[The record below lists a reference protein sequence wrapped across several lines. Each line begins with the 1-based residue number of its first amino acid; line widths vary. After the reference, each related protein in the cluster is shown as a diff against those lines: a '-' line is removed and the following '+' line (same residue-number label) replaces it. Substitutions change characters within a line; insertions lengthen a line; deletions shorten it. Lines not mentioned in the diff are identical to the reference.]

1 MEQDLRRAPR
11 ESISQCSRR
20 RAGSRSFAVLEPRAV
35 VKCPGSAIQEPAGAR
50 SESEVA
56 GCRSTLRLSWT
67 LTPAVARFCFV
78 RGSSDAPNE
87 SCSVSHALTASVVR
101 RTHGLDSPGDP
112 ARAPMANLELFYFDQ
127 PEPGDASRSGSESGG
142 KSVRPCGGGGPAPRT
157 ETRSAAP
164 PEQETETCFTCKPRS
179 DEDDGDDVQLIG
191 TSPQT
196 CRLSRSSTSELY
208 DEEEA
213 MEEEDEDIPE
223 LYLLSDDD
231 LSSDGSAKSVDYGFI
246 IAVTCLVTGISLVA
260 ISYTVP
266 RDVRV
271 DPDSVSAR
279 EMERL
284 EREKA
289 RVGAHLDRCVIA
301 GLCLL
306 TLGGV
311 LLSTLLMISMWKGEM
326 MRRKAFAYSKRAA
339 KLYGSISLRAGSSPT
354 RGSCSHLSAAD
365 EDLEVLS

>member
-1 MEQDLRRAPR
+1 SVSALYLPTARIQPPPASHLISGLYVSGNTEVGSVI
-11 ESISQCSRR
+11 SIIR
-20 RAGSRSFAVLEPRAV
+20 
-35 VKCPGSAIQEPAGAR
+35 R
-50 SESEVA
+50 SEAE
-56 GCRSTLRLSWT
+56 
-67 LTPAVARFCFV
+67 
-78 RGSSDAPNE
+78 
-87 SCSVSHALTASVVR
+87 
-101 RTHGLDSPGDP
+101 
-112 ARAPMANLELFYFDQ
+112 
-127 PEPGDASRSGSESGG
+127 
-142 KSVRPCGGGGPAPRT
+142 
-157 ETRSAAP
+157 
-164 PEQETETCFTCKPRS
+164 
-179 DEDDGDDVQLIG
+179 
-191 TSPQT
+191 
-196 CRLSRSSTSELY
+196 
-208 DEEEA
+208 
-213 MEEEDEDIPE
+213 EDIPE

-231 LSSDGSAKSVDYGFI
+231 LSSEDSGKSVDYGFI

-260 ISYTVP
+260 IAYTVP

-271 DPDSVSAR
+271 DPDTVTAR

-326 MRRKAFAYSKRAA
+326 MRRKAFAYSKHAA

-354 RGSCSHLSAAD
+354 RESCSHLSVAD

>member
-1 MEQDLRRAPR
+1 MSL
-11 ESISQCSRR
+11 SLH
-20 RAGSRSFAVLEPRAV
+20 G
-35 VKCPGSAIQEPAGAR
+35 
-50 SESEVA
+50 VA
-56 GCRSTLRLSWT
+56 DRDGHMGLPQPETH
-67 LTPAVARFCFV
+67 P
-78 RGSSDAPNE
+78 DAQ
-87 SCSVSHALTASVVR
+87 
-101 RTHGLDSPGDP
+101 
-112 ARAPMANLELFYFDQ
+112 MAHLELFYFDQ
-127 PEPGDASRSGSESGG
+127 PEPRDASRSADELS
-142 KSVRPCGGGGPAPRT
+142 CGGGGKSLQPGGAEGSAPWT
-157 ETRSAAP
+157 ETRSAAR
-164 PEQETETCFTCKPRS
+164 PEEETETSFTCKHR
-179 DEDDGDDVQLIG
+179 EGEEEEEEEEEEEDVQLME
-191 TSPQT
+191 TSPPT
-196 CRLSRSSTSELY
+196 CRLSQSSSSELY
-208 DEEEA
+208 EEEEELVLDEEE
-213 MEEEDEDIPE
+213 EDIPE

-231 LSSDGSAKSVDYGFI
+231 LSSEASGKSVDYGFI

-311 LLSTLLMISMWKGEM
+311 LLSTLLMVSMWKGEM
-326 MRRKAFAYSKRAA
+326 MRRKAFAYSRHAA
-339 KLYGSISLRAGSSPT
+339 KLYGSINLRAGSSPT
-354 RGSCSHLSAAD
+354 RESCSHLSAAD

>member
-1 MEQDLRRAPR
+1 M
-11 ESISQCSRR
+11 
-20 RAGSRSFAVLEPRAV
+20 G
-35 VKCPGSAIQEPAGAR
+35 
-50 SESEVA
+50 
-56 GCRSTLRLSWT
+56 
-67 LTPAVARFCFV
+67 LTKR
-78 RGSSDAPNE
+78 
-87 SCSVSHALTASVVR
+87 
-101 RTHGLDSPGDP
+101 DP
-112 ARAPMANLELFYFDQ
+112 QPDVPMADLELFYFDQ
-127 PEPGDASRSGSESGG
+127 PDPRDASPALNEPRISEISCSGG
-142 KSVRPCGGGGPAPRT
+142 KSLHPGGGEASAPRT
-157 ETRSAAP
+157 ETRRGAWSAK
-164 PEQETETCFTCKPRS
+164 ETETSFTCRQE
-179 DEDDGDDVQLIG
+179 DEGDDDVQLIE

-196 CRLSRSSTSELY
+196 CTLSQSSSSELY
-208 DEEEA
+208 EEEEVVL
-213 MEEEDEDIPE
+213 EEEEEEEEEEEDIPE

-231 LSSDGSAKSVDYGFI
+231 LSSDGSGKSVDYGFI

-260 ISYTVP
+260 ISYTIP

-326 MRRKAFAYSKRAA
+326 MRRKAFAYSKHAA

-354 RGSCSHLSAAD
+354 RESCSHLSAAD

>member
-1 MEQDLRRAPR
+1 
-11 ESISQCSRR
+11 
-20 RAGSRSFAVLEPRAV
+20 
-35 VKCPGSAIQEPAGAR
+35 
-50 SESEVA
+50 
-56 GCRSTLRLSWT
+56 
-67 LTPAVARFCFV
+67 
-78 RGSSDAPNE
+78 
-87 SCSVSHALTASVVR
+87 
-101 RTHGLDSPGDP
+101 
-112 ARAPMANLELFYFDQ
+112 MADLELFYFDHADPRAASLPLKRP
-127 PEPGDASRSGSESGG
+127 PEISCSVG
-142 KSVRPCGGGGPAPRT
+142 KSLLLGGAELSAPRT
-157 ETRSAAP
+157 APEEETS
-164 PEQETETCFTCKPRS
+164 FTCTHEEE
-179 DEDDGDDVQLIG
+179 DEEGL
-191 TSPQT
+191 
-196 CRLSRSSTSELY
+196 CRLSQSSSSELY
-208 DEEEA
+208 EEEEEEGEVV
-213 MEEEDEDIPE
+213 MEEEDISE

-231 LSSDGSAKSVDYGFI
+231 LSSDGSGKSVDYGFI

-311 LLSTLLMISMWKGEM
+311 LLSTLLMVSMWKGEM
-326 MRRKAFAYSKRAA
+326 MRRKAFAYSKHAA
-339 KLYGSISLRAGSSPT
+339 KLYGSISLRAGSSPA
-354 RGSCSHLSAAD
+354 RESCSHVSAAD

>member
-1 MEQDLRRAPR
+1 
-11 ESISQCSRR
+11 
-20 RAGSRSFAVLEPRAV
+20 
-35 VKCPGSAIQEPAGAR
+35 
-50 SESEVA
+50 
-56 GCRSTLRLSWT
+56 
-67 LTPAVARFCFV
+67 
-78 RGSSDAPNE
+78 
-87 SCSVSHALTASVVR
+87 
-101 RTHGLDSPGDP
+101 
-112 ARAPMANLELFYFDQ
+112 MADLELFYFDQ
-127 PEPGDASRSGSESGG
+127 AGPTDASLLLNKQSVTEISCSGG
-142 KSVRPCGGGGPAPRT
+142 KSLHPGGGDGPAPWP
-157 ETRSAAP
+157 ETRRSARA
-164 PEQETETCFTCKPRS
+164 EDETETSFTYKHRD
-179 DEDDGDDVQLIG
+179 DEDGDDVQLIG
-191 TSPQT
+191 TGPQP
-196 CRLSRSSTSELY
+196 CRLSQTSSSELY
-208 DEEEA
+208 EEE
-213 MEEEDEDIPE
+213 EEEDEEEEGVMEEEEEDISE
-223 LYLLSDDD
+223 LYFLSDED
-231 LSSDGSAKSVDYGFI
+231 LSSDGSGKSVDYGFI

-326 MRRKAFAYSKRAA
+326 MRRKAFAYSKHAA
-339 KLYGSISLRAGSSPT
+339 KLYGSINLRAGSSPT
-354 RGSCSHLSAAD
+354 RESCSHLSVAD

>member
-1 MEQDLRRAPR
+1 MGLTRRGP
-11 ESISQCSRR
+11 QPD
-20 RAGSRSFAVLEPRAV
+20 V
-35 VKCPGSAIQEPAGAR
+35 Q
-50 SESEVA
+50 
-56 GCRSTLRLSWT
+56 
-67 LTPAVARFCFV
+67 
-78 RGSSDAPNE
+78 
-87 SCSVSHALTASVVR
+87 
-101 RTHGLDSPGDP
+101 
-112 ARAPMANLELFYFDQ
+112 MADLELFYFDQ
-127 PEPGDASRSGSESGG
+127 PDLRDTSLLLNEESISGG
-142 KSVRPCGGGGPAPRT
+142 KSLHPEGGGGGGGKGGGEGSARWT
-157 ETRSAAP
+157 ETRRT
-164 PEQETETCFTCKPRS
+164 EERETETSFTCKHHA
-179 DEDDGDDVQLIG
+179 DEDEDDVQLIE
-191 TSPQT
+191 TSPQS
-196 CRLSRSSTSELY
+196 CRLSQSSSSELY
-208 DEEEA
+208 EEEGEV
-213 MEEEDEDIPE
+213 EEEEEEDIPE

-231 LSSDGSAKSVDYGFI
+231 LSSDGSGKSVDYGFI

-260 ISYTVP
+260 ISYTIP

-326 MRRKAFAYSKRAA
+326 MRRKAFAYSKHAA

-354 RGSCSHLSAAD
+354 RETCSHLSAAE

>member
-1 MEQDLRRAPR
+1 
-11 ESISQCSRR
+11 
-20 RAGSRSFAVLEPRAV
+20 
-35 VKCPGSAIQEPAGAR
+35 
-50 SESEVA
+50 
-56 GCRSTLRLSWT
+56 
-67 LTPAVARFCFV
+67 
-78 RGSSDAPNE
+78 
-87 SCSVSHALTASVVR
+87 
-101 RTHGLDSPGDP
+101 
-112 ARAPMANLELFYFDQ
+112 MAHLELFYFDQ
-127 PEPGDASRSGSESGG
+127 PDPRDASRSTDELSCSGG
-142 KSVRPCGGGGPAPRT
+142 KSLHPGGGEGSAPWT
-157 ETRSAAP
+157 ETRTAARP
-164 PEQETETCFTCKPRS
+164 KEETETSFTCKHQ
-179 DEDDGDDVQLIG
+179 EEEEEEDVQLME
-191 TSPQT
+191 TSPRT
-196 CRLSRSSTSELY
+196 CRLSRSSSSELY
-208 DEEEA
+208 EEEEEELVVEDEEE
-213 MEEEDEDIPE
+213 EEEEEEEDIPE

-231 LSSDGSAKSVDYGFI
+231 LSSDASGKSVDYGFI

-326 MRRKAFAYSKRAA
+326 MRRKAFAYSRHAA
-339 KLYGSISLRAGSSPT
+339 KLYGSINLRAGSSPT
-354 RGSCSHLSAAD
+354 RESCSHLSAAD

>member
-1 MEQDLRRAPR
+1 
-11 ESISQCSRR
+11 
-20 RAGSRSFAVLEPRAV
+20 
-35 VKCPGSAIQEPAGAR
+35 
-50 SESEVA
+50 
-56 GCRSTLRLSWT
+56 
-67 LTPAVARFCFV
+67 
-78 RGSSDAPNE
+78 
-87 SCSVSHALTASVVR
+87 
-101 RTHGLDSPGDP
+101 
-112 ARAPMANLELFYFDQ
+112 MAHLELFYFDQ
-127 PEPGDASRSGSESGG
+127 PEPRDASRSADELSCGGGSSGG
-142 KSVRPCGGGGPAPRT
+142 KSLHPGGAEGSAPWT
-157 ETRSAAP
+157 ETRSAAR
-164 PEQETETCFTCKPRS
+164 PEEETETSFTCKHR
-179 DEDDGDDVQLIG
+179 EEEEEEEEDVQLME

-196 CRLSRSSTSELY
+196 CRLSQSSSSELY
-208 DEEEA
+208 EEEEEEELVLDEEE
-213 MEEEDEDIPE
+213 EEEEEEDIPE

-231 LSSDGSAKSVDYGFI
+231 LSSDASGKSVDYGFI

-311 LLSTLLMISMWKGEM
+311 LLSTLLMVSMWKGEM
-326 MRRKAFAYSKRAA
+326 MRRKAFAYSRHAA
-339 KLYGSISLRAGSSPT
+339 KLYGSINLRAGSSPT
-354 RGSCSHLSAAD
+354 RESCSHLSAAD

>member
-1 MEQDLRRAPR
+1 
-11 ESISQCSRR
+11 
-20 RAGSRSFAVLEPRAV
+20 
-35 VKCPGSAIQEPAGAR
+35 
-50 SESEVA
+50 
-56 GCRSTLRLSWT
+56 
-67 LTPAVARFCFV
+67 
-78 RGSSDAPNE
+78 
-87 SCSVSHALTASVVR
+87 
-101 RTHGLDSPGDP
+101 
-112 ARAPMANLELFYFDQ
+112 MADLELFYFDQ
-127 PEPGDASRSGSESGG
+127 PDPTDTSLVLNKRSVAEICGRG
-142 KSVRPCGGGGPAPRT
+142 KSLDPGGGELSAPWT
-157 ETRSAAP
+157 ENQRAAR
-164 PEQETETCFTCKPRS
+164 PEQETETSFTCRHPD
-179 DEDDGDDVQLIG
+179 DEDGGDDDVRMMG

-196 CRLSRSSTSELY
+196 CRLIRSSSGELY
-208 DEEEA
+208 EEE
-213 MEEEDEDIPE
+213 EEEEEEEDIPE

-231 LSSDGSAKSVDYGFI
+231 LSSDGSGKSVDYGFI

-260 ISYTVP
+260 ISYTIP

-326 MRRKAFAYSKRAA
+326 MRRKAFAYSKHAA
-339 KLYGSISLRAGSSPT
+339 KLYGSINLRAGCSPT
-354 RGSCSHLSAAD
+354 RESCSHLSVAD

>member
-1 MEQDLRRAPR
+1 
-11 ESISQCSRR
+11 
-20 RAGSRSFAVLEPRAV
+20 
-35 VKCPGSAIQEPAGAR
+35 
-50 SESEVA
+50 
-56 GCRSTLRLSWT
+56 
-67 LTPAVARFCFV
+67 
-78 RGSSDAPNE
+78 
-87 SCSVSHALTASVVR
+87 
-101 RTHGLDSPGDP
+101 
-112 ARAPMANLELFYFDQ
+112 MADLELFYFDQ
-127 PEPGDASRSGSESGG
+127 PNPGDVSLVLNKQSVADSGYSGEKSLDVSGG
-142 KSVRPCGGGGPAPRT
+142 EDSAPWTEIRRAPR
-157 ETRSAAP
+157 
-164 PEQETETCFTCKPRS
+164 PEEETETSFTCKDQHDQH
-179 DEDDGDDVQLIG
+179 DEDGDDVQLIG

-196 CRLSRSSTSELY
+196 CRLSQRSSSELY
-208 DEEEA
+208 EEEEEV
-213 MEEEDEDIPE
+213 MEEEEEDISE

-231 LSSDGSAKSVDYGFI
+231 LSSEDSGKSVDYGFI

-260 ISYTVP
+260 IAYTVP

-271 DPDSVSAR
+271 DPDTVSAR

-326 MRRKAFAYSKRAA
+326 MRRKAFAYSKHAA

-354 RGSCSHLSAAD
+354 RESCSHLSVTD

>member
-1 MEQDLRRAPR
+1 
-11 ESISQCSRR
+11 
-20 RAGSRSFAVLEPRAV
+20 
-35 VKCPGSAIQEPAGAR
+35 
-50 SESEVA
+50 
-56 GCRSTLRLSWT
+56 
-67 LTPAVARFCFV
+67 
-78 RGSSDAPNE
+78 
-87 SCSVSHALTASVVR
+87 
-101 RTHGLDSPGDP
+101 
-112 ARAPMANLELFYFDQ
+112 MADLELFYFDHSDPRDTSLFLKNQ
-127 PEPGDASRSGSESGG
+127 SIHGLSCSSGGGGGGGGGKSLRPGGGDAS
-142 KSVRPCGGGGPAPRT
+142 APWT
-157 ETRSAAP
+157 ETRKAAWL
-164 PEQETETCFTCKPRS
+164 EGETETAFTCKQQHEEEEEEE
-179 DEDDGDDVQLIG
+179 EDVRLIE
-191 TSPQT
+191 TSSVT
-196 CRLSRSSTSELY
+196 CRLSQSSSSELY
-208 DEEEA
+208 EEEEEEEE
-213 MEEEDEDIPE
+213 EEEDEEYPE
-223 LYLLSDDD
+223 LYFLSDED
-231 LSSDGSAKSVDYGFI
+231 LSSDGSGKSVDYGFI

-266 RDVRV
+266 REVRV

-326 MRRKAFAYSKRAA
+326 MRRKAFAYSKHAA

-354 RGSCSHLSAAD
+354 HLSAAD

>member
-1 MEQDLRRAPR
+1 
-11 ESISQCSRR
+11 
-20 RAGSRSFAVLEPRAV
+20 
-35 VKCPGSAIQEPAGAR
+35 
-50 SESEVA
+50 
-56 GCRSTLRLSWT
+56 
-67 LTPAVARFCFV
+67 
-78 RGSSDAPNE
+78 
-87 SCSVSHALTASVVR
+87 
-101 RTHGLDSPGDP
+101 
-112 ARAPMANLELFYFDQ
+112 MADLELFYFDQ
-127 PEPGDASRSGSESGG
+127 PDPRDTSLVLNKQSVAEIWGGGG
-142 KSVRPCGGGGPAPRT
+142 KSLHPGGGDGSAPWT
-157 ETRSAAP
+157 ESQRAARP
-164 PEQETETCFTCKPRS
+164 QEETETSFTCRYQD
-179 DEDDGDDVQLIG
+179 DEDGDDVRLIE

-196 CRLSRSSTSELY
+196 CRLSQSCSNELY
-208 DEEEA
+208 EEEEEEVVDEEE
-213 MEEEDEDIPE
+213 EDIPE

-231 LSSDGSAKSVDYGFI
+231 LSSDGSGKSVDYGFI

-326 MRRKAFAYSKRAA
+326 MRRKAFAYSKHAA

-354 RGSCSHLSAAD
+354 RESCSHLSVAD

>member
-1 MEQDLRRAPR
+1 M
-11 ESISQCSRR
+11 
-20 RAGSRSFAVLEPRAV
+20 
-35 VKCPGSAIQEPAGAR
+35 
-50 SESEVA
+50 
-56 GCRSTLRLSWT
+56 
-67 LTPAVARFCFV
+67 
-78 RGSSDAPNE
+78 
-87 SCSVSHALTASVVR
+87 
-101 RTHGLDSPGDP
+101 RTHGLDKP
-112 ARAPMANLELFYFDQ
+112 ANRAQMADVELFHFDRPGGRDAR
-127 PEPGDASRSGSESGG
+127 PEGD
-142 KSVRPCGGGGPAPRT
+142 T
-157 ETRSAAP
+157 ETS
-164 PEQETETCFTCKPRS
+164 FTCKHHGE
-179 DEDDGDDVQLIG
+179 EDDGDDVQLFG
-191 TSPQT
+191 TSPPT
-196 CRLSRSSTSELY
+196 CGLSSSSSELY

-213 MEEEDEDIPE
+213 TEEEEDDIPE

-231 LSSDGSAKSVDYGFI
+231 LSSEGAGKSVDYGFI

-326 MRRKAFAYSKRAA
+326 MRRKAFAYSRHAA
-339 KLYGSISLRAGSSPT
+339 KLYGSMSLRAGSSPT
-354 RGSCSHLSAAD
+354 RSCSHLPGTD

>member
-1 MEQDLRRAPR
+1 MGLTR
-11 ESISQCSRR
+11 
-20 RAGSRSFAVLEPRAV
+20 
-35 VKCPGSAIQEPAGAR
+35 QERQP
-50 SESEVA
+50 
-56 GCRSTLRLSWT
+56 
-67 LTPAVARFCFV
+67 
-78 RGSSDAPNE
+78 
-87 SCSVSHALTASVVR
+87 HAL
-101 RTHGLDSPGDP
+101 
-112 ARAPMANLELFYFDQ
+112 MADLELFYFDHSDWRDTSLVLNNQSVNEGNSLQ
-127 PEPGDASRSGSESGG
+127 PGGGDAS
-142 KSVRPCGGGGPAPRT
+142 APWT
-157 ETRSAAP
+157 ETRTAAG
-164 PEQETETCFTCKPRS
+164 PEEDTETSFACKHQG
-179 DEDDGDDVQLIG
+179 DAQDDDDDDDDVQLIG

-196 CRLSRSSTSELY
+196 CRLSQSSSSELY
-208 DEEEA
+208 
-213 MEEEDEDIPE
+213 EEEDIQE

-231 LSSDGSAKSVDYGFI
+231 LSSDGSGKTVDYGFI

-326 MRRKAFAYSKRAA
+326 MRRKAFAYSKHAA
-339 KLYGSISLRAGSSPT
+339 KLYGSINLRAGSSPT
-354 RGSCSHLSAAD
+354 RESCSHLSVAD

>member
-1 MEQDLRRAPR
+1 MGLTKR
-11 ESISQCSRR
+11 ERQ
-20 RAGSRSFAVLEPRAV
+20 P
-35 VKCPGSAIQEPAGAR
+35 
-50 SESEVA
+50 
-56 GCRSTLRLSWT
+56 
-67 LTPAVARFCFV
+67 
-78 RGSSDAPNE
+78 
-87 SCSVSHALTASVVR
+87 HAL
-101 RTHGLDSPGDP
+101 
-112 ARAPMANLELFYFDQ
+112 MADLELFYFDHSDWRDTSLVLNKQ
-127 PEPGDASRSGSESGG
+127 SVNEG
-142 KSVRPCGGGGPAPRT
+142 KSLQPGGGDTSAPWT
-157 ETRSAAP
+157 ETRTAAR
-164 PEQETETCFTCKPRS
+164 PEEETETSFACKHQGG
-179 DEDDGDDVQLIG
+179 DQDDDDDVELIG

-196 CRLSRSSTSELY
+196 CRLSQSSSSELY
-208 DEEEA
+208 
-213 MEEEDEDIPE
+213 EEEDIQE

-231 LSSDGSAKSVDYGFI
+231 LSSDGSGKSVDYGFI

-279 EMERL
+279 EMEQL

-326 MRRKAFAYSKRAA
+326 MRRKAFAYSKHAA
-339 KLYGSISLRAGSSPT
+339 KLYGSINLRAGSSPT
-354 RGSCSHLSAAD
+354 RESCSHLSVAD

>member
-1 MEQDLRRAPR
+1 MGWTKRETKPR
-11 ESISQCSRR
+11 
-20 RAGSRSFAVLEPRAV
+20 
-35 VKCPGSAIQEPAGAR
+35 SAQ
-50 SESEVA
+50 
-56 GCRSTLRLSWT
+56 
-67 LTPAVARFCFV
+67 
-78 RGSSDAPNE
+78 
-87 SCSVSHALTASVVR
+87 
-101 RTHGLDSPGDP
+101 
-112 ARAPMANLELFYFDQ
+112 MADLELFYFDHNDPRDTDPVGKKQ
-127 PEPGDASRSGSESGG
+127 SADKTSGG
-142 KSVRPCGGGGPAPRT
+142 ETSAPWT
-157 ETRSAAP
+157 ETRTAAVH
-164 PEQETETCFTCKPRS
+164 PEEETETSFTCKHRG
-179 DEDDGDDVQLIG
+179 DDDDDVQLIG
-191 TSPQT
+191 SNPQT
-196 CRLSRSSTSELY
+196 CRLSQSSSSELY
-208 DEEEA
+208 EEEEEVEEEVEE
-213 MEEEDEDIPE
+213 EEEDIQE

-231 LSSDGSAKSVDYGFI
+231 LSSEGSGKSVDYGFI

-284 EREKA
+284 ERDKA

-311 LLSTLLMISMWKGEM
+311 LLSTLLMVSMWKGEM
-326 MRRKAFAYSKRAA
+326 MRRKAFAYSKHAA
-339 KLYGSISLRAGSSPT
+339 KLYGSINLRAGSSPT

>member
-1 MEQDLRRAPR
+1 
-11 ESISQCSRR
+11 
-20 RAGSRSFAVLEPRAV
+20 
-35 VKCPGSAIQEPAGAR
+35 
-50 SESEVA
+50 
-56 GCRSTLRLSWT
+56 
-67 LTPAVARFCFV
+67 
-78 RGSSDAPNE
+78 
-87 SCSVSHALTASVVR
+87 
-101 RTHGLDSPGDP
+101 
-112 ARAPMANLELFYFDQ
+112 MADLELFYFDQ
-127 PEPGDASRSGSESGG
+127 PDPRDTSVVLNEQSINESSCSGG
-142 KSVRPCGGGGPAPRT
+142 KSLHPGGGAGSAPWT
-157 ETRSAAP
+157 ETRRAAWMGL
-164 PEQETETCFTCKPRS
+164 ETETSFTCKHKDEENS
-179 DEDDGDDVQLIG
+179 DDDVQLIG
-191 TSPQT
+191 SPQT
-196 CRLSRSSTSELY
+196 CRLSQSSSSELY
-208 DEEEA
+208 EEEEEVV
-213 MEEEDEDIPE
+213 EEEEDIPE

-231 LSSDGSAKSVDYGFI
+231 LSSESSEKSVDYGFI

-271 DPDSVSAR
+271 DPDSVPAR

-326 MRRKAFAYSKRAA
+326 MRRKAFAYSKHAA
-339 KLYGSISLRAGSSPT
+339 KLYGSINLRAGSSPT
-354 RGSCSHLSAAD
+354 RDSCSHLSVGD